1 MWFWTLCSLNWL
13 LMMMMI
19 YVDEFLHEIREDFY
33 GVCMY
38 WKMLMLI
45 VDDLLCERMYC
56 RVICSCI
63 HKLDIYIHIGDD
75 SNTLYSYWQWKWY
88 ICILRWRPW
97 WLPVPHVFGEYLHW
111 WTVYLLNGI
120 LSEIWWICEDVKMYL
135 RVIILVLMYLCTFMT
150 CWDFIH
156 SVCWSEILYLV
167 M

>member
-75 SNTLYSYWQWKWY
+75 RIFISILAMTGYLYPYWRWLEY
-88 ICILRWRPW
+88 FVFILAMKM
-97 WLPVPHVFGEYLHW
+97 
-111 WTVYLLNGI
+111 I
-120 LSEIWWICEDVKMYL
+120 QMYL
-135 RVIILVLMYLCTFMT
+135 EVTTLVITGTT
-150 CWDFIH
+150 C
-156 SVCWSEILYLV
+156 VCWIFALV